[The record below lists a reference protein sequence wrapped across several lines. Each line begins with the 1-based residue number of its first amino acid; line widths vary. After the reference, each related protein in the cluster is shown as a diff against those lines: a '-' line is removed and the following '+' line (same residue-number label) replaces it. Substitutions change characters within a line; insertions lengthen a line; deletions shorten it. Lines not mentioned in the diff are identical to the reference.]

1 MWKRGNTRRDTVP
14 KKTFLLK
21 RSSGGT
27 ALTKPRSW
35 RIEFT
40 AKAAKQFAKLDR
52 ETQRAINRYLD
63 RVLESGDPTYFGKR
77 LVGDL
82 SGFWRYRVGK
92 YRLICELQHRVMLIE
107 IISIGKRDSVYG

>member
-1 MWKRGNTRRDTVP
+1 M
-14 KKTFLLK
+14 
-21 RSSGGT
+21 
-27 ALTKPRSW
+27 W

-40 AKAAKQFAKLDR
+40 AKAAKQFDKLDSQ
-52 ETQRAINRYLD
+52 TQQAISRYLD
-63 RVLESGDPTYFGKR
+63 RVLEAKDPTAFGNA

-92 YRLICELQHRVMLIE
+92 YRLICEIQKRVLLIE